1 MVVEPE
7 VGPTVGLRIDGLVVP
22 LDEALRVGERAVL
35 LDVRGRREEE
45 DLRRDL
51 FRLQL
56 AAFDLW
62 RVVPERSALDLD
74 EVADDEPF
82 ELRQPEPVR
91 A

>member
-1 MVVEPE
+1 M
-7 VGPTVGLRIDGLVVP
+7 P